1 MMEDFISS
9 AVASFS
15 KFLSENNSKIKERSP
30 SNVLVSYAI
39 VINDFPVFE
48 RINHLTKNYERSFY
62 FEKPEENFLIF
73 GADEALT
80 ISENGERRFTA
91 IDKKIKNLKD
101 SFINNWGTLPEKEIP
116 LFLGGMKFM
125 TDHNDNEWQDYND
138 STWFIPE
145 IMILSTQENKYLISN
160 FYIQNTL
167 DKEIVKKF
175 KAKLDKFLK
184 QGSPKEKSTD
194 QKILSSSGDS
204 PKDKKKWKQL
214 VEEALERISE
224 NHIEKVVLSR
234 KVELLLSS
242 ELDFNN
248 IVGKLRSH
256 HPNCSIF
263 IYHHGKSSFFGATPE
278 MLAKFTGSR
287 VEIDVLAGSAPR
299 GTTIVE
305 DKLIEKELL
314 SDDKNLHEHDVVT
327 DYIKRTLADF
337 TENLVIEK
345 HYSIKKLANI
355 QHIWSKISAM
365 LLSPGSIMLLLK
377 ELYPTPAICGFPKE
391 AALHF
396 IKKSET
402 YRRGLYSGIIGWFN
416 LEENGEFVVALR
428 SALTVN
434 NKIISFAGNGIVN
447 NSNPEKEYK
456 ETELKLKTILSLF
469 ND

>member
-1 MMEDFISS
+1 MTEDFISS
-9 AVASFS
+9 AVTSFS
-15 KFLSENNSKIKERSP
+15 NFLLENNIKIKELSP

-39 VINDFPVFE
+39 AINDFSVYE
-48 RINHLTKNYERSFY
+48 RINHLTKSYERSFY
-62 FEKPEENFLIF
+62 FEKPEEKFLIF
-73 GADEALT
+73 GADEALI
-80 ISENGERRFTA
+80 ISENGERKFTA
-91 IDKKIKNLKD
+91 IDKKIKNLKEF
-101 SFINNWGTLPEKEIP
+101 FINNWGTLPVKKIP

-125 TDHNDNEWQDYND
+125 TDHNDSDWQDYD
-138 STWFIPE
+138 DCTWFIPE
-145 IMILSTQENKYLISN
+145 IMVLSTEENTYLLFN
-160 FYIQNTL
+160 FYTQGTL

-175 KAKLDKFLK
+175 RVKLEKFQK
-184 QGSPKEKSTD
+184 QETPKEKSTTL
-194 QKILSSSGDS
+194 KILSSTGDT

-214 VEEALERISE
+214 VEEALEQISE

-234 KVELLLSS
+234 KVELLLSC
-242 ELDFNN
+242 ELDFNS
-248 IVGKLRSH
+248 IIEKLRNH

-278 MLAKFTGSR
+278 MLAKFTGSK

-299 GTTIVE
+299 GSTIEE
-305 DKLIEKELL
+305 DNTIEKELL
-314 SDDKNLHEHDVVT
+314 ADNKNLHEHDIVT
-327 DYIKRTLADF
+327 YYIKRALAGS

-365 LLSPGSIMLLLK
+365 LLSSGSMMILLK

-391 AALHF
+391 TALHF
-396 IKKSET
+396 IKKSEN

-416 LEENGEFVVALR
+416 LEGNGEFVVALR

-434 NKIISFAGNGIVN
+434 NKIIAFAGSGIVD
-447 NSNPEKEYK
+447 NSNPEKEYM